1 MLYICAFR
9 DWTDAPP
16 FAQLFTDDPA
26 AADAFAKRH
35 DIKGVSVYQC
45 VANLLPGA
53 RARNLQTVASVE
65 IIHADIDLRGLVT
78 SSEIVLQTLQRL
90 HQELPLEIRASGGG
104 YHLIINLKEPAYVG
118 TAEYERVN
126 ASRTSLTEM
135 LCADP
140 MPNHSAALLRKLG
153 THNTKWGEACECR
166 VIVPGKPVDVT
177 ELETFLERHPRPLFE
192 RKPKAE
198 CQGNGH
204 DTDYSG
210 RFNRDERVASLC
222 YPGNIHSYEL
232 QCTAS
237 LISSGV
243 DLDDAVGTVFDDI
256 KTFIDAH
263 PPQRLWNW
271 DKEKRRITRMAYS
284 WVNKH
289 PDLSPVLPA
298 HILAEYDRIT
308 QNGGAPYL
316 HWSRERKSWWVKD
329 NAFGRA
335 SRKATLIIP
344 LAASEWLNR
353 ELPPLDP
360 LIGAWMTTTS
370 RILLS
375 ADTGLGKTNICMAL
389 AAHASAGVDFLHW
402 RAYRPARV
410 LYVDGEMSRR
420 LLKDRIEDLSR
431 RLGFTPEGLH
441 FLSRE
446 DVENLEP
453 LNTPAGMLFLNN
465 VIGQLSSIEFIF
477 FDNCMALTSGKQA
490 EEDSWTKTLPL
501 VSSLTKRHIGQ
512 LWINHTGHNTDR
524 SYGTKTRDWRMDTTV
539 HLNRVERADTDI
551 SFSWEF
557 RKARER
563 TPQNRADFIDVT
575 IALVDDMWIGS
586 GSATR
591 RRGKPSAQENSLL
604 RVLNE
609 LLKGPSMVMHYRGH
623 MAIHSDPWQAECLRQ
638 GLVKNKD
645 TFRGCRSRLA
655 QKNLIE
661 CDGEMAWKAD

>member
-1 MLYICAFR
+1 M
-9 DWTDAPP
+9 
-16 FAQLFTDDPA
+16 
-26 AADAFAKRH
+26 
-35 DIKGVSVYQC
+35 
-45 VANLLPGA
+45 
-53 RARNLQTVASVE
+53 
-65 IIHADIDLRGLVT
+65 
-78 SSEIVLQTLQRL
+78 
-90 HQELPLEIRASGGG
+90 EIRHSGGG
-104 YHLIINLKEPAYVG
+104 YHLIINLKEPAYTG
-118 TAEYERVN
+118 TVEYERVSS
-126 ASRTSLTEM
+126 SRTALTEM

-140 MPNHSAALLRKLG
+140 VPNHSAALLRKLG
-153 THNTKWGEACECR
+153 THNSKWGEACECR
-166 VIVPGKPVDVT
+166 IIVPGRPIDIT

-192 RKPKAE
+192 QKPKPDNK
-198 CQGNGH
+198 GNGH
-204 DTDYSG
+204 DTSYSG
-210 RFNRDERVASLC
+210 RFNRDARVAELC
-222 YPGNIHSYEL
+222 YPSNIHSYEL

-243 DLDDAVGTVFDDI
+243 DLDDAVSTVFDDV
-256 KTFIDAH
+256 KTHIDSH
-263 PPQRLWNW
+263 PPPRPWSW
-271 DKEKRRITRMAYS
+271 DKERRRITRMAYS

-308 QNGGAPYL
+308 QNGGTPYL
-316 HWSRERKSWWVKD
+316 HWSRERKGWWVKD

-335 SRKATLIIP
+335 PKRAALIIP

-453 LNTPAGMLFLNN
+453 LNTPAGMLFLNT
-465 VIGQLSSIEFIF
+465 VLGQLSGIEFIF

-524 SYGTKTRDWRMDTTV
+524 SYGTKTRDWRMDTTI
-539 HLNRVERADTDI
+539 HLNAVERADTDI
-551 SFSWEF
+551 SFNWEF

-563 TPQNRADFIDVT
+563 TPQNRADFVDVA
-575 IALVDDMWIGS
+575 IALVDDQWVGS
-586 GSATR
+586 GGAVR
-591 RRGKPSAQENSLL
+591 RRGKPSDQEASLL
-604 RVLNE
+604 RVLDE
-609 LLKGPSMVMHYRGH
+609 LIKGSTTVRHRGCT
-623 MAIHSDPWQAECLRQ
+623 AVHSDRWRDACLQR
-638 GLVKNKD
+638 GLVPNAH
-645 TFRGCRSRLA
+645 TFRTCRSRLA

-661 CDGEMAWKAD
+661 CDGELAWKI